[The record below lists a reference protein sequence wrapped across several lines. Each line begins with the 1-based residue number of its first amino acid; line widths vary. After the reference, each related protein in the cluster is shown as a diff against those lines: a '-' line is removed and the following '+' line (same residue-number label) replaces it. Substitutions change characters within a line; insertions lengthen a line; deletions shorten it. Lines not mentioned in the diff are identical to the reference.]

1 MRLRDLIFGA
11 LAVVLLVGYIV
22 LGQRVAPL
30 LLPGAASTPTPARP
44 TGKVPAPTISGQI
57 AFVLRGDVF
66 ILTGGH
72 YASRTDEGRSQT
84 PALAPDGATLYFS
97 RVESIDGKST
107 ADGQTVPARLGF
119 SNVLSKPAGGGAET
133 ILFNGLTR
141 AASGFHTVHWYL
153 APAPSPDGKRLAVI
167 EADADGSSDLLL
179 YDAGTKKTVIL
190 SNGAD
195 WTDPAWSPDGKTIVV
210 TAYDTPTGA
219 PALLL
224 KPVDG
229 VTRSTQIT
237 GLPDGEPYRATFSPD
252 GKWLAYTLRHDGKN
266 DLHAFEL
273 ATKRDITLTRD
284 GQSWDPAFSP
294 DGTQIAF
301 LRAQSFT
308 IDLWVLDLGGTLG
321 AGGGP
326 KTATKITNGEGVDG
340 ANRPSWSRSP

>member
-1 MRLRDLIFGA
+1 MRIRDLIFGL

-30 LLPGAASTPTPARP
+30 LLPAAASTPTPARP

-57 AFVLRGDVF
+57 AFILRGDVF

-84 PALAPDGATLYFS
+84 PALSLDGQTLYFS

-119 SNVLSKPAGGGAET
+119 SNVIGKAAGGGAET
-133 ILFNGLTR
+133 ILFNGLTK

-179 YDAGTKKTVIL
+179 LDLATKKAPAIL

-195 WTDPAWSPDGKTIVV
+195 WTDPSWSPDGKSVVV
-210 TAYDTPTGA
+210 TAYGTATGA
-219 PALLL
+219 PELLI

-229 VTRSTQIT
+229 VTRSTPIV

-252 GKWLAYTLRHDGKN
+252 GKWIAYTLRHDGKN

-273 ATKRDITLTRD
+273 ATKRDVALTTD
-284 GQSWDPAFSP
+284 GQSWNPAFSP

-308 IDLWVLDLGGTLG
+308 IDLWVLDLGTAL
-321 AGGGP
+321 ASGGP
-326 KTATKITNGEGVDG
+326 PKAATKMTNGEGVDG
-340 ANRPSWSRSP
+340 ANRPSWSR